1 MKKKRLKQKDENPKQ
16 MLIYN
21 RMKQLNQTDVH
32 LPERTTLKDFLLFQ
46 LLDPAYGM
54 TKEPDLCCLAFSSE
68 TYPNPFLFSFILGQ
82 DV

>member
-32 LPERTTLKDFLLFQ
+32 LPERTTLKDFLLF
-46 LLDPAYGM
+46 
-54 TKEPDLCCLAFSSE
+54 
-68 TYPNPFLFSFILGQ
+68 
-82 DV
+82 